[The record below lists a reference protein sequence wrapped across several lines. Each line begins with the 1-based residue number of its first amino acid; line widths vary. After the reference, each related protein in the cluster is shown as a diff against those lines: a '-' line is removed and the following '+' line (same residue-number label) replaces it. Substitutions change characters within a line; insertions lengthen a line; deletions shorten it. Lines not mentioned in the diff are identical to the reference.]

1 VPKTRS
7 AINCLKAVED
17 HDYIELYLR
26 YLGTLKVLGELAS
39 RCDKSEV
46 CMTEEVNACMED
58 AKEFLAPHILI
69 KPHEHFGFSMETQS

>member
-1 VPKTRS
+1 MST
-7 AINCLKAVED
+7 INTLKVVED
-17 HDYIELYLR
+17 QEYSELYLK

-46 CMTEEVNACMED
+46 CMTEEVEACMDD
-58 AKEFLAPHILI
+58 AKQFLAPHILI